1 MLKIIIVDD
10 DVFFH
15 NNLKQLI
22 SWEDEGFTICGTAVN
37 GVEALNL
44 IAAVKP
50 DLMITDMSMPGIN
63 GVDLIRQA
71 FTLHPRLKVIALS
84 AYKDFHYVKES
95 LKMGAVDY
103 LLKHTLTPATLS
115 TVLST
120 VKRSIEQEKRS
131 EKEQSQIKEQ
141 INLGRSVLQQNFVK
155 KLIFADQLSRAEI
168 SAEIKRLAVNLSMKN
183 LVVAAGVVDDYNL
196 LKERYSAAE
205 FSELIQSLL
214 NIGQE
219 ILKDVGQSLISPLD
233 EERFVIIFSF
243 NDLCSNQKI
252 YNQVLTVLN
261 RIRVTLKRYLN
272 ITASFGVSEICNCIT
287 KVTLFYQQAE
297 QMLKKRFYHGKDQ
310 VFYDQVVGQIPEKQP
325 LLQVEEEKRLLEL
338 VKTQKREELNQVLD
352 TVFSRIQR
360 YQPKISDSKMVFVNL
375 VGIVNRLIRDFELP
389 SEMIYAEKVN
399 PFVKLEDFDTFQEGK
414 EWIITLYNKLLD
426 AMELYYLEDHLTEV
440 TRAAVQFIQRN
451 YQKPIGLRHIAEAVG
466 VNCSYISRKFK
477 QECGQG
483 VVEYLNTFRIKKAKI
498 LIENG
503 GRIIKEVAEEVGFSN
518 YNYFFKVFKD
528 YLGMTPLT
536 YEKYCRDEKGF
547 DMDQFIRTVVAAA
560 DYVKA
565 KKRSRKRLFL
575 SFDEWNV
582 WADRTVSYET
592 WDYAKPRLEQ
602 IYNLQDALVFGGLLC
617 TLLNN
622 ADRVKI
628 ACLAQLVNAIAPI
641 LTQPGGAVIKQT
653 IYYPFAQVSTLGRGV
668 VLRPLITSPRYE
680 SVYGDAPVLQLSAVY
695 REEEGEVN
703 VFVLNC
709 AQEEEVE
716 LSLDFRSFSAVMP
729 QEHLVLT
736 GPDLEAVNCFAEPH
750 KVVPEPL
757 ALPQG
762 DTKIMTVRLPRVS
775 WNVLRFKTKK

>member
-1 MLKIIIVDD
+1 MNGLKAKCIIEKDYTIGDVD
-10 DVFFH
+10 
-15 NNLKQLI
+15 
-22 SWEDEGFTICGTAVN
+22 
-37 GVEALNL
+37 
-44 IAAVKP
+44 
-50 DLMITDMSMPGIN
+50 
-63 GVDLIRQA
+63 
-71 FTLHPRLKVIALS
+71 PRLFGS
-84 AYKDFHYVKES
+84 F
-95 LKMGAVDY
+95 
-103 LLKHTLTPATLS
+103 
-115 TVLST
+115 
-120 VKRSIEQEKRS
+120 IEH
-131 EKEQSQIKEQ
+131 
-141 INLGRSVLQQNFVK
+141 LGRAVYTGIYEPNHPT
-155 KLIFADQLSRAEI
+155 ADAQGFR
-168 SAEIKRLAVNLSMKN
+168 R
-183 LVVAAGVVDDYNL
+183 
-196 LKERYSAAE
+196 
-205 FSELIQSLL
+205 
-214 NIGQE
+214 
-219 ILKDVGQSLISPLD
+219 DV
-233 EERFVIIFSF
+233 
-243 NDLCSNQKI
+243 
-252 YNQVLTVLN
+252 
-261 RIRVTLKRYLN
+261 
-272 ITASFGVSEICNCIT
+272 
-287 KVTLFYQQAE
+287 
-297 QMLKKRFYHGKDQ
+297 
-310 VFYDQVVGQIPEKQP
+310 
-325 LLQVEEEKRLLEL
+325 LEL
-338 VKTQKREELNQVLD
+338 VKQLQVGVVRYPGGNFVSGYQWTDGIGPVEKRPKRLDLAWKSIETNEIGIDEFVDWCRLAGTQV
-352 TVFSRIQR
+352 
-360 YQPKISDSKMVFVNL
+360 MAAVNL
-375 VGIVNRLIRDFELP
+375 GTGTP
-389 SEMIYAEKVN
+389 
-399 PFVKLEDFDTFQEGK
+399 
-414 EWIITLYNKLLD
+414 
-426 AMELYYLEDHLTEV
+426 
-440 TRAAVQFIQRN
+440 
-451 YQKPIGLRHIAEAVG
+451 AEAANLVEYCNHPG
-466 VNCSYISRKFK
+466 GTTWSDLRRENGHAEPHGIKLWCLGNEMDGPWQICHLSAEDYGKKALEAAKMMRWVDPQIELVACGSSNSSMPTFPEWDRIVLEYLYEQVDYISLHNYYGRSD
-477 QECGQG
+477 
-483 VVEYLNTFRIKKAKI
+483 VET
-498 LIENG
+498 
-503 GRIIKEVAEEVGFSN
+503 
-518 YNYFFKVFKD
+518 
-528 YLGMTPLT
+528 LGDFLASF
-536 YEKYCRDEKGF
+536 Y

-762 DTKIMTVRLPRVS
+762 DTKIMTVKLPRVS